1 LLVPGEAV
9 NPNTCKKFK
18 SNYLKKDVIYSF
30 ITYLLRYV
38 RFCMFNNS

>member
-30 ITYLLRYV
+30 ITYFVAICSFLHV
-38 RFCMFNNS
+38 Q